1 MLNLIL
7 GTISGG
13 LSGALLVWLLRNW
26 ISERLQQS
34 IRHEYAQKLETHKSE
49 LNTRI
54 QDLAH
59 HNQLQQ
65 LRTSLF
71 FDHQRDAFA
80 LMLEGIEQVNQQWVA
95 AEYQDWEGMG
105 GPVPR
110 KAYESLQALFTK
122 HQLFFDTACVAGI
135 DLILRFYAESFPI
148 YHGPEEPHARDADR
162 PYEAVRF
169 LQPRL
174 AELFQSRIGVL
185 TSRRAEFEI
194 ALLGGIWLI
203 NNHHFTDIDL
213 PPKGELR
220 IVDGCFGPG
229 VANAVLIAEQNVG
242 MLIAKL
248 KEFNVHVRKD
258 GYFFHEAAE
267 RAARYL
273 EILESCRSAPV
284 N

>member
-1 MLNLIL
+1 MLNLVL

-13 LSGALLVWLLRNW
+13 IAGAVLVWLLRNW

-54 QDLAH
+54 QDIAH
-59 HNQLQQ
+59 QNQLQQ

-80 LMLEGIEQVNQQWVA
+80 LMLEKIEQVNQQWVA
-95 AEYQDWEGMG
+95 AEYEDFEGMG
-105 GPVPR
+105 GPVPQD
-110 KAYESLQALFTK
+110 AYDSLRALFTK
-122 HQLFFDTACVAGI
+122 HQLFFDSACVAGI
-135 DLILRFYAESFPI
+135 ELILRFYAESFPF
-148 YHGPEEPHARDADR
+148 YRAPGEPEARDADR
-162 PYEAVRF
+162 PYEAVQF

-185 TSRRAEFEI
+185 TSNRAEFEI
-194 ALLGGIWLI
+194 ALLGGIWLL
-203 NNHHFTDIDL
+203 NNHHFEEIGL

-220 IVDGCFGPG
+220 IVDGCLGPRI
-229 VANAVLIAEQNVG
+229 ANAVLIAEQNVG
-242 MLIAKL
+242 ALIAKL
-248 KEFNVHVRKD
+248 KEFNAYVKKD
-258 GYFFHEAAE
+258 GFFFHEASA

-273 EILESCRSAPV
+273 EILERVKA
-284 N
+284 